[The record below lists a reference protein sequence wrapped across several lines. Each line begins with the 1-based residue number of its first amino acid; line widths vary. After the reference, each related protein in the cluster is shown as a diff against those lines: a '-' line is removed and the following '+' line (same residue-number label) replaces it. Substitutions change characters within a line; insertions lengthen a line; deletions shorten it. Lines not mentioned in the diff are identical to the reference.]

1 MDTKKLIPYS
11 VYIPDDLYQKL
22 KLLAKERKA
31 SMLIRDAI
39 SMALDGNDAYTSGYN
54 KAIKDA
60 AKVVYDNSEAQMI
73 AIKGK
78 DLGSILTEQIESLEI
93 KWTIKIKSIYA
104 TY

>member
-11 VYIPDDLYQKL
+11 VYIPENLYKKL

-31 SMLIRDAI
+31 SVLIRDAI

-54 KAIKDA
+54 KAVKDA
-60 AKVVYDNSEAQMI
+60 AQLIYDCPEAQMI

-78 DLGSILTEQIESLEI
+78 DLGSILTQKIEALEI
-93 KWTIKIKSIYA
+93 K
-104 TY
+104 